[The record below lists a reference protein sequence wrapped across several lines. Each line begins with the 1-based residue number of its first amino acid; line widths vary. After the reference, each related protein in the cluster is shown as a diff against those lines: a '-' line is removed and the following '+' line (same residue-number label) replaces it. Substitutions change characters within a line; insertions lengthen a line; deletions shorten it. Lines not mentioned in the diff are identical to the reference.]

1 MSPEAAAGGDPRID
15 ISKAQGDHPAM
26 TTRLRLGVDFNTV
39 DPDGAVWVHSADSDQ
54 AFRTGMPVTVF
65 CLEPTDVFEF
75 DGVLEL
81 RSWGTPPN
89 PYWVA
94 VVDESTFRRCS

>member
-1 MSPEAAAGGDPRID
+1 
-15 ISKAQGDHPAM
+15 M

-39 DPDGAVWVHSADSDQ
+39 DPDGAVWVSSDEGDQ
-54 AFRTGMPVTVF
+54 AFRTGLPVTVF
-65 CLEPTDVFEF
+65 CIEPDNVCEF

-94 VVDESTFRRCS
+94 VVDDSTLRRRG